1 MSGRGGPWPSKRSL
15 TPDVP
20 LGVESRKR
28 QLDAFFAR
36 ALALSS
42 RDEELRSDMAR
53 HGVVLICGFIER
65 CVEEIILVRVKQLA
79 NVRVQ
84 SFVKSHFR
92 RGTNYNCVAITSLLE
107 RFDLNWAF
115 KFRSFLNGRDDL
127 VEAIRSAY
135 EVRNSIAH
143 GGEASKGLTDVI
155 RWFNA
160 AQEVVNAMILATS

>member
-1 MSGRGGPWPSKRSL
+1 
-15 TPDVP
+15 VP

-36 ALALSS
+36 ASALPS
-42 RDEELRSDMAR
+42 RDEELRSDMAK
-53 HGVVLICGFIER
+53 HGIVLICGFVER
-65 CVEEIILVRVKQLA
+65 CVEEIVLDRIKSLA

-84 SFVKSHFR
+84 NFVKGHFK
-92 RGTNYNCVAITSLLE
+92 RGTNYNFVAIASLLE
-107 RFDLNWAF
+107 RFDLDWASN
-115 KFRSFLNGRDDL
+115 FRNLLDGRDDL

-143 GGEASKGLTDVI
+143 GGTANKGLDDVI

-160 AQEVVNAMILATS
+160 AQEVVDAMIMATT